1 MLFCRPK
8 TARKSIKKS
17 LKIVLTIL
25 FVILLIITGLY
36 ITVQSR
42 GFQNWLI
49 GRITTS
55 ISERTGASIS
65 IGHVNI
71 ALFDRIV
78 FEDVLMGDSKNDT
91 LLYIGQAI
99 ANVDSIAI
107 FKKRVH
113 LKNIDLVRPRIDI
126 KKLDSLNFNF
136 TFLMNMKRDT
146 TSKSPQWQVHCETF
160 RLKKGEFNY
169 AGLDPIDPVQNWSF
183 NDFNVTING
192 VSFPRFDDFA
202 FTLNNFN
209 FKDDNGLHL
218 RNLSLSV
225 WGNDSLLT
233 VKNLKLR
240 TEASNL
246 TIDSLGVNMRD
257 YKQTR
262 DIRNTR
268 FTLMMPEMHLQ
279 LSDLSH
285 FIPEFAGS
293 QLYTDISI
301 HLNGRISS
309 LKSKA
314 FKARLG
320 DITNLSGEFY
330 INGLPD
336 LEQTYIF
343 LNLNESYANLHRLRN
358 IDFPTEIW
366 DVRASIPEFLS
377 NIGAL
382 TYQGNFTGFMN
393 DFVTYGTAYSE
404 LGIIRAD
411 LSIKP
416 VQAGTVQLKGN
427 VNTSDLNI
435 GEIFG
440 NKLIGMVSMKGDVRG
455 TLRNYSIF
463 DLTVN
468 GGFNRFDFK
477 EYSYTNVT
485 VNGNMKN
492 NLFNGQLKVN
502 DPNLKMNY
510 YGRLDL
516 SSKIPIFD
524 FATDVQHANLMPLNF
539 LNDSLSKLAFVM
551 KANFEGKNIDN
562 MQGKIDVSNLAF
574 RNKNDSLFLQN
585 AQLTND
591 TLNSNRQL
599 VFKSDIADVT
609 VFGNYEFSTIATSFM
624 KLFYNYLPSSSR
636 TDSTQIKTNQPLFV
650 DQNNFEFSIETHNL
664 NELTKV
670 FYPKLEI
677 KSPFKISGLYR
688 PQEKSMLIEGVIPE
702 ITYEKKNMK
711 TVRIRAGANGNEIF
725 CRIKSDQVQLLES
738 FVLHNLT
745 FDTHGSL
752 DLLKA
757 NLYWNNYEEVSY
769 SGSIETETRFS
780 KETGK
785 KPKLDILLLPSKIF
799 IADSLWTVSETKIAI
814 DSTAIDIELFELTNQ
829 TQRFMVDG
837 KISRNKEDL
846 FSLIIDDVDFSFF
859 KPLLNGIN
867 LNGTIN
873 GKIQVS
879 DVYKRPKLGIDL
891 NIKSFDY
898 GSGPIGD
905 VFATSVWND
914 LTNRIDSKITLT
926 DGATTLLN
934 GEGWIDAMRS
944 EVDVLFNF
952 DNTPLSILQT
962 ILPDEFYNQDGKAN
976 GQIRASGKL
985 KHLNLDGSVTP
996 NGMASIGLTYLKTT
1010 YYTKDRVDFKGDKIV
1025 FPNMSF
1031 VDEHGNKGTFNGS
1044 IKHQSFF
1051 KMEYDLGIT
1060 ANKLNVLNTTVRDNS
1075 AFYGTAFASGTA
1087 FLRGYGENI
1096 LLSGQVKSERGT
1108 SLNIPFES
1116 TNEAIEHSFIDFIDR
1131 SKSEPEMAPYKVVTT
1146 GFNMEFDVEMTPE
1159 AKVQIIF
1166 NSQIGD
1172 IIKGEGSGD
1181 LQIKIDKNFNIEM
1194 YGDYNIDKGDYLFT
1208 FQNLINKRFDIEK
1221 GGDIKWVGDP
1231 YNALLDITAV
1241 YKVKTSLNDLFAE
1254 SSFNAD
1260 LSRRMPV
1267 DCIIKLDES
1276 LLQPRIKFDIQFPS
1290 AEKWITD
1297 QVNQLIVTEEDL
1309 NKQMISLL
1317 LLGRFYTPEIITG
1330 TNSGTATTGRD
1341 LVGTTASE
1349 LFSNQLSNWLSKI
1362 NDSWDLGVRY
1372 RPGNELSTEQLEVA
1386 LSTQIFNNR
1395 VTINGNVAN
1404 NADRRTNNTN
1414 ELVHDFDVNI
1424 KLTENG
1430 KLQFKFYSRAND
1442 NLIYDTEPYT
1452 QGAGFTYKEEFNT
1465 FSELIKRYKE
1475 ALSGETRKK
1484 KKIKRAANSEE

>member
-1 MLFCRPK
+1 MY
-8 TARKSIKKS
+8 
-17 LKIVLTIL
+17 V
-25 FVILLIITGLY
+25 
-36 ITVQSR
+36 TVQNQM
-42 GFQNWLI
+42 FQNWLI
-49 GRITTS
+49 GKITTS
-55 ISERTGASIS
+55 LSERTGAKIS

-71 ALFDRIV
+71 ALFDRVV
-78 FEDVLMGDSKNDT
+78 FEEVFMGDTQNDT
-91 LLYIGQAI
+91 ILYIDQAI
-99 ANVDSIAI
+99 ANIDSIAV

-113 LKNIDLVRPRIDI
+113 LRNIDLVRTRIDV

-136 TFLMNMKRDT
+136 SFLLDMKRDT
-146 TSKSPQWQVHCETF
+146 LTTNPNWFVNCETF

-169 AGLDPIDPVQNWSF
+169 VGLDPTDPIQNWSF

-225 WGNDSLLT
+225 SGNDSLLT

-240 TEASNL
+240 TEVSNVI
-246 TIDSLGVNMRD
+246 IDSLGVNLRD
-257 YKQTR
+257 FKQTR

-268 FTLMMPEMHLQ
+268 FSLLMPEMHIQ

-285 FIPEFAGS
+285 FIPEFNGS
-293 QLYTDISI
+293 QLYADLS
-301 HLNGRISS
+301 LQLSGRISS

-320 DITNLSGEFY
+320 EFTNLSGEFY

-336 LEQTYIF
+336 LEQTYVF

-358 IDFPTEIW
+358 IDFPASIW
-366 DVRASIPEFLS
+366 DVKASIPEFLS

-382 TYQGNFTGFMN
+382 TYQGNFTGFIN

-440 NKLIGMVSMKGDVRG
+440 NKLIGMVSMKGDVHG

-468 GGFNRFDFK
+468 GGFDRFDFNN
-477 EYSYTNVT
+477 YSYTNLT

-492 NLFNGQLKVN
+492 NLFDGHLKVN
-502 DPNLKMNY
+502 DPNMKMNY

-516 SSKIPIFD
+516 SSKIPVFD
-524 FATDVQHANLMPLNF
+524 FATDVEYAHLKPLNIY
-539 LNDSLSKLAFVM
+539 NDSISSLALTM

-562 MQGKIDVSNLAF
+562 MVGQIDVTNLAF
-574 RNKNDSLFLQN
+574 RNKNDSLFLN
-585 AQLTND
+585 KAQLIND
-591 TLNSNRQL
+591 TLNSSRQL
-599 VFKSDIADVT
+599 IFKSDFADVL
-609 VFGNYEFSTIATSFM
+609 VQGNYEFSTLAKSFM
-624 KLFYNYLPSSSR
+624 NLFYNYLPSSSK
-636 TDSTQIKTNQPLFV
+636 TDSTRIKIQEIPFV
-650 DQNNFEFSIETHNL
+650 DRNNFEFSIDAHNL
-664 NELTKV
+664 NDIANV
-670 FYPKLEI
+670 FYPKLDI

-688 PQEKSMLIEGVIPE
+688 PQEKSMLLEGTIPE
-702 ITYEKKNMK
+702 ISYENKRMK
-711 TVRIRAGANGNEIF
+711 TIRIRAGANGDEIF

-757 NLYWNNYEEVSY
+757 NLYWNNYEEISY
-769 SGSIETETRFS
+769 SGSIETETKF
-780 KETGK
+780 TK
-785 KPKLDILLLPSKIF
+785 KPGQKPRLEVLLLPSKIF

-814 DSTAIDIELFELTNQ
+814 DSSAIDVDLFELTNQ

-837 KISRNKEDL
+837 RLSKSEHDVMTL
-846 FSLIIDDVDFSFF
+846 TIDDVDFQFF
-859 KPLLNGIN
+859 KPLLNGIKFE
-867 LNGTIN
+867 GQIN
-873 GKIQVS
+873 G
-879 DVYKRPKLGIDL
+879 DVHISEVYNRPKLGIDL

-905 VFATSVWND
+905 VKLNSIWND
-914 LTNRIDSKITLT
+914 QTNRMDSKITLIENQS
-926 DGATTLLN
+926 TLLK
-934 GEGWIDAMRS
+934 GEGWIDPLHS

-952 DNTPLSILQT
+952 DSTPLSILQT
-962 ILPDEFYNQDGKAN
+962 ILPDEFYNQDGKAD
-976 GQIRASGKL
+976 GQIRAWGKL
-985 KHLNLDGSVTP
+985 KHLNLDGAIVP
-996 NGMASIGLTYLKTT
+996 NGLASIGLTYLKTT
-1010 YYTKDRVDFKGDKIV
+1010 FYTKDRVEFKGDRIV

-1075 AFYGTAFASGTA
+1075 AFYGTAFASGTV
-1087 FLRGYGENI
+1087 FLRGFGENI

-1116 TNEAIEHSFIDFIDR
+1116 TNEAIEHSFIDFVDR
-1131 SKSEPEMAPYKVVTT
+1131 SKSEPEQAPYKVVTT

-1194 YGDYNIDKGDYLFT
+1194 YGDYTIDKGDYLFT

-1221 GGDIKWVGDP
+1221 GGNIKWVGDP
-1231 YNALLDITAV
+1231 YNALLDITAI

-1267 DCIIKLDES
+1267 DCVIKLDES

-1330 TNSGTATTGRD
+1330 SNNSATATTGRD

-1404 NADRRTNNTN
+1404 NADRKTNNTN

-1465 FSELIKRYKE
+1465 FSELLKRYKE
-1475 ALSGETRKK
+1475 TLSGESRKK
-1484 KKIKRAANSEE
+1484 KKLQREGNSKE